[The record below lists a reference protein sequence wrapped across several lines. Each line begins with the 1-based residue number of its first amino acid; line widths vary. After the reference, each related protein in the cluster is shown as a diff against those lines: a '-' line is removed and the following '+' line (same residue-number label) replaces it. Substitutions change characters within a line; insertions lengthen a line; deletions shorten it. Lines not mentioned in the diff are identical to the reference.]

1 MSAYWSGILGILCI
15 NIIFAYSVYFTA
27 AAGQLNLG
35 GAGFMAIGAYG
46 AGYTNTILGLPLWL
60 SIPSGAIITGLIAF
74 LVAFQILRTRGV
86 YMILAT
92 FTFAEVVAGI
102 VLNIDL
108 IGGPIGFPVDDYVG
122 LDVIIPVTILVSVSI
137 IYLMSS
143 RIGLLMRAIHDDE
156 SVAMLFGANIR
167 MIQVFC
173 YVVAG
178 LAAGVAG
185 ALYAHQYNYI
195 EIQYFNVLLSIYV
208 LLYVLI
214 GGTQTPYGPLFGAA
228 FFTIVPELLRINE
241 EWRFF
246 IFGCFLV
253 LFMVFRPEGAVTRRQ
268 LEILKKPFRIIFSS
282 RKS

>member
-1 MSAYWSGILGILCI
+1 MSASWPGILGILCI

-74 LVAFQILRTRGV
+74 LVAFPILRTRGV

-92 FTFAEVVAGI
+92 FAFAEVVAGI

-122 LDVIIPVTILVSVSI
+122 LDVIIPITILVSVSI
-137 IYLMSS
+137 IFLMSS

-282 RKS
+282 RKI